1 MLMLTPTAIEVVR
14 NITSGE
20 GAPEEAGLRISTADG
35 AETLQLEVTA
45 VPAEQDQIL
54 TAEGSRI
61 FLDRAAAEF
70 LDDKVLDTGTDRNG
84 EGGFVIAQQS
94 QFTTGN

>member
-14 NITSGE
+14 TITSAE
-20 GAPEEAGLRISTADG
+20 GTPEDAGLRISTADG
-35 AETLQLEVTA
+35 AETLQLEVAA

-61 FLDRAAAEF
+61 FLDEDAAAF
-70 LDDKVLDTGTDRNG
+70 LDDKVLDTGQDANG
-84 EGGFVIAQQS
+84 QGGFVIAQQA
-94 QFTTGN
+94 QYT